1 MDLTLIMQMC
11 NGLALVSRQWVDV
24 PMGSQNSVPIPWPLT
39 AKLMS
44 VVAVHG
50 GEDNYY
56 MWPSYDGKTLHS
68 VAKNI
73 NGYVIGI
80 FQ

>member
-1 MDLTLIMQMC
+1 MLHPPGFTQFFGDI
-11 NGLALVSRQWVDV
+11 RQWVDV
-24 PMGSQNSVPIPWPLT
+24 PMGSKYSVPIPWPLT

-50 GEDNYY
+50 GEDNYD

-68 VAKNI
+68 AAKNI

>member
-1 MDLTLIMQMC
+1 
-11 NGLALVSRQWVDV
+11 
-24 PMGSQNSVPIPWPLT
+24 
-39 AKLMS
+39 MS

-50 GEDNYY
+50 GEDNYD

-68 VAKNI
+68 AAKNI